1 MDIMRR
7 LLPVGAFAFAPF
19 AGVAAGLHWK
29 LVVSVRVAGEPSK
42 DLLRLAAEGRAGQKV
57 PAEALLGE
65 ADRGAGLV
73 RDAAAE
79 QIAEVGF
86 DGVGF
91 GEGHCLV
98 HKLGN
103 KVRLNP
109 NKHLRRVS
117 NASN

>member
-1 MDIMRR
+1 
-7 LLPVGAFAFAPF
+7 
-19 AGVAAGLHWK
+19 
-29 LVVSVRVAGEPSK
+29 
-42 DLLRLAAEGRAGQKV
+42 LATERCARQQV

-65 ADRGAGLV
+65 ADRGDGLV
-73 RDAAAE
+73 GNAAGE